1 MTPSDLSDLTK
12 LLDQAAERGARKA
25 LREIGLHDEDAG
37 KDIQDLRTL
46 IDGWRS
52 AKRTAMKAVIQYMT
66 VALLGLL
73 VLGTWTKFWGK

>member
-1 MTPSDLSDLTK
+1 MTPNDLTDLTK

-52 AKRTAMKAVIQYMT
+52 AKQTAMKAIVQYIT

-73 VLGTWTKFWGK
+73 VFGTWTKLWGK